1 MIHPSPD
8 ISISVK
14 KMKPTYLLSVISLIM
29 ATGLSARDFNYN
41 GVSYTVLDENAKTC
55 ETSPTNGT
63 AQPNKGV
70 SGDLVLPSHPMDG
83 NTEYTLVSIGLCSFG
98 GTAITSV
105 TIPATVTSI
114 GNQAFNSTG
123 LLTSIDIPNA
133 VKTIGDNAF
142 QNCKNLARI
151 NLGESVE
158 SIGYSAFYHCDAL
171 ENIEFP
177 ASLKHIGEY
186 AFSDCVG
193 LKNVAIGK
201 SVETL
206 GKFAFFNC
214 VNLESVVIPGS
225 VKQVENQTFNW
236 CKKLRRVTYEA
247 ETPRAGDQYCF
258 TPETYNEGILIVTPE
273 AREAIKD
280 VMPWKQ
286 FKNVFLTTDRE
297 TVEYFTDGVWYVLDN
312 YKLTATIKSIQGTQP
327 TRIGN
332 VEFQGNTYQLTG
344 DIPVVPPSTNL
355 SHLEIAEGV
364 ATLPEGFC
372 KDNPNL
378 QSVTFTTGIKEIP
391 ANAFSGCEKLTDI
404 TLAVGIET
412 IGKSAFDGARLSELT
427 IPATVTDIAPHAFTF
442 AGVDAEMTI
451 LGSSTPLVISDK
463 AFVGLYHRINIT
475 SERISAPR
483 VEPLSFYSF
492 SIVNVT
498 VPVNTMDKYRDNNWV
513 WYDLYSDSQPVDGV
527 MYRLHMHSQSCTS
540 SVKAYVADEVTIRHI
555 SQMGINFY
563 LDQPYNTPIIPLGD
577 AQVSKL
583 TFGDGCI
590 TVPADFAKGNTS
602 LQSVTFGTTV
612 TTISN
617 SAFEGAS
624 LHHILFLAPPI
635 SAPASDES
643 QIQDASASSLAIGEL
658 AFANPATESP
668 LREVVSEW
676 HLPPAMPENA
686 FSIQQYHSA
695 KLTVPRLSTNQYQI
709 AEGWQ
714 RFYDAP
720 QSAID
725 DPAADITPS
734 LHDTEI
740 YTIQGVKIGCP
751 AHNLPAGIYILRQG
765 SPSRKLLIP

>member
-1 MIHPSPD
+1 
-8 ISISVK
+8 
-14 KMKPTYLLSVISLIM
+14 MKPTYLLSVISLIM

-142 QNCKNLARI
+142 QNCKQLARI

-171 ENIEFP
+171 EGIEFP

-236 CKKLRRVTYEA
+236 CKKLRKVTYEA

-258 TPETYNEGILIVTPE
+258 TPETYNEGILLVTPE

-332 VEFQGNTYQLTG
+332 VEFQGKTYLLTG
-344 DIPVVPPSTNL
+344 EISVVPPSTSL

-364 ATLPEGFC
+364 TTLPEEFC

-404 TLAVGIET
+404 TLADGIET

-451 LGSSTPLVISDK
+451 LGTSTALVISDK

-590 TVPADFAKGNTS
+590 TVPSDFAKSNTT
-602 LQSVTFGTTV
+602 LQSVTFGPTV

-635 SAPASDES
+635 SAPDETH
-643 QIQDASASSLAIGEL
+643 IQAASASSLTIGEL

-720 QSAID
+720 QSAMD

-740 YTIQGVKIGCP
+740 YTIQGVKIACP

-765 SPSRKLLIP
+765 STSRKLLIP